1 MQEVVSGVA
10 SSERQKASEDEI
22 VLFIAARTLFLLDFG
37 QADAQGAAEFKRV
50 PGLVVT
56 DWAP

>member
-1 MQEVVSGVA
+1 MVSGVA

-22 VLFIAARTLFLLDFG
+22 VLFIATRTLFLLDFG

-56 DWAP
+56 DWAA